1 MKTDI
6 QLYKPKVGD
15 IILCKKS
22 RYYLDQSK
30 GKILINKKNE
40 KYVIQYIKDDFI
52 HISNELNE
60 SYIYYSIKKDKEHYY
75 FFKYFYSIKQLRKEK
90 IQKLYNV

>member
-1 MKTDI
+1 M
-6 QLYKPKVGD
+6 LYN
-15 IILCKKS
+15 IL
-22 RYYLDQSK
+22 
-30 GKILINKKNE
+30 KN
-40 KYVIQYIKDDFI
+40 DFI